1 MTTKIFVDKEDAL
14 VDETVKITVDGLQ
27 KNQHVTIRAEVI
39 EKGQIFAGSGCFV
52 ANDTG
57 TVDVST
63 QPSKCGTYKGVSSM
77 GLFWSMQIAPGMP
90 KGIRLIKKNA
100 SSPLLT
106 NLTVF
111 SGHFTLKQTYT
122 LNVDQLCSKRI
133 NRWYI
138 VKGVQKVKVRS
149 GRIRGTLFLPPGKGP
164 FPCVIDMFGVVGSCI
179 EFRAALLASR
189 GFAAIA
195 LPYFLHDDLPVD
207 LGELELEY
215 FMETV
220 DWLYVHPLIDG
231 NNIGVLGVSKGGEIA
246 FHLGL
251 YNDKIKSVVSIN
263 GGPFFTSMPMLYKE
277 EYIGQTENR
286 YDKIIVT
293 KEGVDVTET
302 LYCNVEDYVPI
313 WTKDV
318 NVLIISGLDDR
329 CLKSDFL
336 YNLWKRYP
344 SNRKHLCT
352 IYRYPGAGH
361 LIEPPYS
368 PLARSTLGY
377 CPESAIK
384 YLKGFTTDNRTILVL
399 WGGETEAHAHAQEDS
414 WKRILNHFRTTLQTS
429 QKKGDNILD
438 SKL

>member
-1 MTTKIFVDKEDAL
+1 M
-14 VDETVKITVDGLQ
+14 
-27 KNQHVTIRAEVI
+27 
-39 EKGQIFAGSGCFV
+39 
-52 ANDTG
+52 
-57 TVDVST
+57 
-63 QPSKCGTYKGVSSM
+63 
-77 GLFWSMQIAPGMP
+77 
-90 KGIRLIKKNA
+90 
-100 SSPLLT
+100 
-106 NLTVF
+106 
-111 SGHFTLKQTYT
+111 
-122 LNVDQLCSKRI
+122 
-133 NRWYI
+133 
-138 VKGVQKVKVRS
+138 
-149 GRIRGTLFLPPGKGP
+149 FLPPGKGP
-164 FPCVIDMFGVVGSCI
+164 FPCVIDMFGVVGSCV

-207 LGELELEY
+207 LRELELEY
-215 FMETV
+215 FMVSTFSF
-220 DWLYVHPLIDG
+220 
-231 NNIGVLGVSKGGEIA
+231 VL
-246 FHLGL
+246 FR
-251 YNDKIKSVVSIN
+251 
-263 GGPFFTSMPMLYKE
+263 
-277 EYIGQTENR
+277 NR

-293 KEGVDVTET
+293 EEGVDVTET
-302 LYCNVEDYVPI
+302 LHCNVEDYVPI

-329 CLKSDFL
+329 CLKPDFL